1 MNVVQRAAL
10 TAVAEIDGVDERAVR
25 FEAVFA
31 ACSKEVFAYA
41 RRRATREEAEDVVS
55 ETFLV
60 AWRRFDE
67 LPSEPLPWLIGAARK
82 VLANRR
88 RSDER
93 RVALG
98 VRLRSLPDTSR
109 SVDPGD
115 TWTTEERVRAA
126 LATLPAG
133 EREVIELVAWE
144 ELSPAEVAIVLEIA
158 RATVYVRLHRARQRL
173 ARMLEEER

>member
-1 MNVVQRAAL
+1 MNVVQRGAL
-10 TAVAEIDGVDERAVR
+10 TAVAEIDGVEERTVR

-31 ACSKEVFAYA
+31 ACSKVVFAYA

-67 LPSEPLPWLIGAARK
+67 LPSDPLPWLIGAARK

-115 TWTTEERVRAA
+115 TWTTEERVRTA

-144 ELSPAEVAIVLEIA
+144 ELSAAEVATVLEIA